1 MIKIC
6 NVIKGLEYI
15 SRVDHDAKLES
26 EYNTLTCGNAEFF
39 SAAQRADLQRLGWEL
54 SECLSTFVFSL

>member
-26 EYNTLTCGNAEFF
+26 EYQSLLCGDAKLF
-39 SAAQRADLQRLGWEL
+39 SAEQKADLKRLGWEL
-54 SECLSTFVFSL
+54 SECYSTFVFSL